1 MSTKVVVGSEI
12 GQLKMKENLTSGFA
26 KVMSVILMSFRKNM
40 GILG

>member
-1 MSTKVVVGSEI
+1 MKDLVRMKI
-12 GQLKMKENLTSGFA
+12 GQLKMKENLLSGFA